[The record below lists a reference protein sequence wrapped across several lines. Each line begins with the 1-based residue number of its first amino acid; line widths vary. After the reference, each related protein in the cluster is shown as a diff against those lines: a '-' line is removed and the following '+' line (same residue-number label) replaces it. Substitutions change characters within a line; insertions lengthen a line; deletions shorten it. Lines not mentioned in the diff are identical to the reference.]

1 MSDTATDSESLFKQ
15 DMCLEEPQE
24 FEDDR
29 DCNLSPDLL
38 RMVEQNEKQI
48 MLYKESVEIV
58 RGEDRS
64 LYHRRDKV
72 RPH

>member
-1 MSDTATDSESLFKQ
+1 
-15 DMCLEEPQE
+15 MCLKELKD

-38 RMVEQNEKQI
+38 RMVEQDEKQI
-48 MLYKESVEIV
+48 LRYKDSVEIV
-58 RGEDRS
+58 SLRDKQEKKEVKIRS
-64 LYHRRDKV
+64 LHYCGDKV